1 MNQHLR
7 EENQL
12 AVVQQ
17 VHLVPLPS
25 QNLSQKKTI
34 TAKMKATALTKKEL
48 NGGKMML
55 ELGGIAN
62 KAKAIGP
69 NGKTEN
75 QVT

>member
-1 MNQHLR
+1 
-7 EENQL
+7 
-12 AVVQQ
+12 VQQ